1 MKKINP
7 CIFFVICLVLSYS
20 LPAQEPVNKK
30 ERKCGTYEYLQK
42 ALTENPGLKNKMD
55 SIEAV
60 MQEWISNNK
69 KNSHKEIITIPVV
82 VHIVYSTDEQNLSD
96 QRVYDQI
103 EALNR
108 DYRNQNADGIEVPS
122 IFQPYRADA
131 HVEFCL
137 AARGPNNNPTTGIE
151 RRHTNENSFSVA
163 LDSKVKF
170 YDEGG
175 LDAWNSSK
183 YLNIWVCN
191 LQGNYMGYA
200 QFPGGTP
207 GTDGLLVD
215 YEYFG
220 VSGTPAPFN
229 QGRTAVHEIGHCFNL
244 HHTWG
249 DDENYGDHCE
259 GTDFCSDT
267 PNQAVPTYGN
277 PGFPFTDDC
286 SPAYP
291 GIMFMNYMDYAN
303 DDAMLMLTHDQAAR
317 IHACL
322 NTIRLSLKLS
332 DGCVPPESIN
342 EVNPVNIR
350 IYPNPASDFVTI
362 DRSCSNITGQID
374 ISFITVHG
382 QTVKTI
388 RSDNS
393 SETINI
399 KNLENGLYLMKLSA
413 KNGRVWIKKLIVK
426 HNKSL

>member
-1 MKKINP
+1 MKKINSF
-7 CIFFVICLVLSYS
+7 IFFALCLVLANNI
-20 LPAQEPVNKK
+20 PAQEPVNTK

-42 ALTENPGLKNKMD
+42 ALTQNPGLKNKMD

-60 MQEWISNNK
+60 MEEWISNNQY
-69 KNSHKEIITIPVV
+69 NLSKETITVPVV
-82 VHIVYSTDEQNLSD
+82 VHIVYNTEEQNLSD
-96 QRVYDQI
+96 QRVSDQI

-108 DYRNQNADGIEVPS
+108 DYRNQNDDGSQVPA

-131 HVEFCL
+131 HIEFCL
-137 AARGPNNNPTTGIE
+137 AARDPDNYPTTGIE
-151 RRHTNENSFSVA
+151 RRQTNENSFSVA

-207 GTDGLLVD
+207 ETDGLLVD

-229 QGRTAVHEIGHCFNL
+229 QGRTTVHEIGHCFNL

-249 DDENYGDHCE
+249 DDENYGNHCE
-259 GTDFCSDT
+259 GTDFCGDT
-267 PNQAVPTYGN
+267 PNQAEPAYGN
-277 PGFPFTDDC
+277 PGFPYTDDC

-291 GIMFMNYMDYAN
+291 GIMFMNYMDYVN

-317 IHACL
+317 IQACL
-322 NTIRLSLKLS
+322 NTIRVSLKLS
-332 DGCVPPESIN
+332 DGCVPPESLE
-342 EVNPVNIR
+342 EVNPCSMR
-350 IYPNPASDFVTI
+350 IFPNPAHDFVTL
-362 DRSCSNITGQID
+362 DRSCSNIPGSMDVSILTI
-374 ISFITVHG
+374 HG
-382 QTVKTI
+382 KTIKNI
-388 RSDNS
+388 RSDNN

-399 KNLENGLYLMKLSA
+399 KHLENGLYLMKISA
-413 KNGRVWIKKLIVK
+413 KNGQIWIRKLIVRN
-426 HNKSL
+426 NKSL